1 VILAFAL
8 GTKKQE
14 SFRILCDGR
23 VLYQY
28 LSQEELWEIMEDL
41 SQQFYETGVP
51 NPEDLVVECVGDLEE
66 N

>member
-1 VILAFAL
+1 M
-8 GTKKQE
+8 KKQE

>member
-1 VILAFAL
+1 M
-8 GTKKQE
+8 KKQE

-51 NPEDLVVECVGDLEE
+51 NPEDLVVECVGDPEE